1 MGQESAGSGLKI
13 EWLPLASA
21 NRFEQLDYIAQDNP
35 LAAIDQDERIE
46 HQIDMLLQHPQMGR
60 PGRKKGTRELVI
72 SRTPFVAVYRI
83 QADTIQILR
92 LLHSSQQWLNIAD
105 IEFSPPSAAI
115 KPKPV
120 DFS

>member
-21 NRFEQLDYIAQDNP
+21 NRFAQLDYIAQDNP

-72 SRTPFVAVYRI
+72 SRTPFVVVYRAKGPRI
-83 QADTIQILR
+83 EIIR
-92 LLHSSQQWLNIAD
+92 LLHGAQQW
-105 IEFSPPSAAI
+105 P
-115 KPKPV
+115 
-120 DFS
+120 

>member
-46 HQIDMLLQHPQMGR
+46 RQIDMLLQHPQMGR

-72 SRTPFVAVYRI
+72 SRTPFIVVYRAKGPRI
-83 QADTIQILR
+83 EIIR
-92 LLHSSQQWLNIAD
+92 LLHGAQQW
-105 IEFSPPSAAI
+105 P
-115 KPKPV
+115 
-120 DFS
+120 